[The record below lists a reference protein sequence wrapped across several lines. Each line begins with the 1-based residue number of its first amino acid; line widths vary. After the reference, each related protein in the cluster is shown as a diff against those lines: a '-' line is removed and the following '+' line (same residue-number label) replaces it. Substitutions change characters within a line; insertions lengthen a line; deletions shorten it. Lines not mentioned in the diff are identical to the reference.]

1 MKHLRQLPLDH
12 TEHQEEADSVSTGR
26 HSAVGNEVSHLPT

>member
-1 MKHLRQLPLDH
+1 MKHLRQFNLDY
-12 TEHQEEADSVSTGR
+12 TEHREEAESVSKGR